1 MTIDLNLLPR
11 WLEAEVEPK
20 HLDHMN
26 HMNVMWYTH
35 FFDKAIWHWYESF
48 DFGASYHTQSG
59 WDSFALETH
68 TRYLSELRVGD
79 RLGVHIRMLAR
90 NAKLVLLDEPGA
102 GLNHSEKQDLL
113 TLCRKIRD
121 LGAAVVLIEHDM
133 GVVMEV
139 SERIVVMNF
148 GKEIAD
154 GTPAEVKKNP
164 AVIEAYLG
172 KEDEPEDESEGGGN

>member
-59 WDSFALETH
+59 WGSFALETH

-90 NAKLVLLDEPGA
+90 NAKLFHYIMYMQRLSDGALSATSELLGIHIDMSTRRSAPLPEHIGA
-102 GLNHSEKQDLL
+102 YFDGLIAEHAALAWDAGASGVI
-113 TLCRKIRD
+113 KIR
-121 LGAAVVLIEHDM
+121 
-133 GVVMEV
+133 
-139 SERIVVMNF
+139 
-148 GKEIAD
+148 
-154 GTPAEVKKNP
+154 
-164 AVIEAYLG
+164 
-172 KEDEPEDESEGGGN
+172 